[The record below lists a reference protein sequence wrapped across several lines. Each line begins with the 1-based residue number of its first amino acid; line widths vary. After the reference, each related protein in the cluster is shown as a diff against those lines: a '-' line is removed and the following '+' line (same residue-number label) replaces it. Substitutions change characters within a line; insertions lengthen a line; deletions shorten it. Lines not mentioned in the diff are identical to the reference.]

1 MKKKKIMVI
10 YGTRPEAI
18 KMAPVINRFK
28 KEKNINVSV
37 CVTAQHREMLDQ
49 INSWFNIDADYDLNL
64 MKDNQFISE
73 ITADA
78 LREIEN
84 ILSIE
89 KPDIILVEG
98 DTTTA
103 FVGALAAFYQKIPI
117 GYLESGLRTWNKYSP
132 YPEEINRVLIS
143 HLADLHFAPTQ
154 MSKRNL
160 EMENIK
166 SKNIFVTGNTVID
179 ALFNTIERFDK
190 DYLLGNNKKISLKN
204 KFILVTVHRRENFG
218 EPLKNICLAIKE
230 LVQKEKIEA
239 EIIIPV
245 HLNPN
250 VRGIVFALLRNIPNI
265 HLVDPLNYPVFCN
278 LMAKSYLILTDSGG
292 IQEEAPSLGKP
303 VLVLRENTERPEGV
317 NAGTVRIVGRKKENI
332 IKEVKNL
339 IENKKAYIKM
349 SKAKNPYG
357 DGHSSERIIKTIL
370 RFLND

>member
-1 MKKKKIMVI
+1 MTKIMTI
-10 YGTRPEAI
+10 FGTRPEAI
-18 KMAPVINRFK
+18 KMAPVINELK
-28 KEKNINVSV
+28 KRKIQTTV

-49 INSWFNIDADYDLNL
+49 ITNWFNIDVDYDLNL

-84 ILSIE
+84 ILAIE
-89 KPDIILVEG
+89 KPDMILVEG

-117 GYLESGLRTWNKYSP
+117 GYLESGLRTWNKFSP
-132 YPEEINRVLIS
+132 YPEEMNRVLIS
-143 HLADLHFAPTQ
+143 HLADLHFAPTEK
-154 MSKRNL
+154 SKHNL
-160 EMENIK
+160 EIENIG

-179 ALFNTIERFDK
+179 ALFNTIKRHNK
-190 DYLLGNNKKISLKN
+190 DYLLGNKKKINLKN

-230 LVQKEKIEA
+230 LVQKEKIGA
-239 EIIIPV
+239 EIVIPV

-265 HLVDPLNYPVFCN
+265 HLVDPLDYQVFCN

-317 NAGTVRIVGRKKENI
+317 EAGTLKVIGTQKEEV

-339 IENKKAYIKM
+339 IENKKVYEKM
-349 SKAKNPYG
+349 SKSKNPYG
-357 DGHSSERIIKTIL
+357 DGTAAQKIANIV
-370 RFLND
+370 LNYVKKI

>member
-1 MKKKKIMVI
+1 
-10 YGTRPEAI
+10 
-18 KMAPVINRFK
+18 
-28 KEKNINVSV
+28 
-37 CVTAQHREMLDQ
+37 
-49 INSWFNIDADYDLNL
+49 
-64 MKDNQFISE
+64 
-73 ITADA
+73 
-78 LREIEN
+78 
-84 ILSIE
+84 
-89 KPDIILVEG
+89 
-98 DTTTA
+98 
-103 FVGALAAFYQKIPI
+103 
-117 GYLESGLRTWNKYSP
+117 
-132 YPEEINRVLIS
+132 
-143 HLADLHFAPTQ
+143 